1 MMEIQPIKNPTLRDR
16 IDLYYH
22 LRGLK
27 HPNATQAMLWLIT
40 ELSELAAA
48 VVATSGQPR
57 NPDVISAYAALEV
70 SADIAEKALTSV
82 PGWVRNN
89 QADGTVDLPGEIGDV
104 LMMLDRVADTLN
116 QPEPHACLE
125 KKMTRKL
132 KERKLIE

>member
-1 MMEIQPIKNPTLRDR
+1 MNIRKVETPSLRER

-40 ELSELAAA
+40 ELSELAEA
-48 VVATSGQPR
+48 VVAATGQPK
-57 NPDVISAYAALEV
+57 NPDVIAAFAALEI
-70 SADIAEKALTSV
+70 SADMAEKALTSV

-89 QADGTVDLPGEIGDV
+89 QTEGTLDLPGEIGDV

-116 QPEPHACLE
+116 QEEPHICLE
-125 KKMTRKL
+125 RKMTRKL